1 MKLAAQF
8 TRFGKTKV
16 NGICIMHHLLLLSN
30 GIDVY
35 GKEGPRQVVML
46 PNCTTPTT
54 GAIALYLSLVLLG
67 IKLSIVLVNKKKKKN
82 ALYMHNK
89 YTKSFFFFFR
99 SYTKSLF
106 INILEFN
113 FQCLFQSSQTLVFV
127 YISVHVWLT
136 LVYKC
141 FSKKKKRKKKL
152 AYKPIYKYFT
162 TKCFKGMY

>member
-16 NGICIMHHLLLLSN
+16 NVICIMHHLLLVSN

-67 IKLSIVLVNKKKKKN
+67 IKLSIVLVNKKKKKCFIH
-82 ALYMHNK
+82 AQQVHK
-89 YTKSFFFFFR
+89 II
-99 SYTKSLF
+99 LF
-106 INILEFN
+106 
-113 FQCLFQSSQTLVFV
+113 LF
-127 YISVHVWLT
+127 
-136 LVYKC
+136 
-141 FSKKKKRKKKL
+141 
-152 AYKPIYKYFT
+152 
-162 TKCFKGMY
+162 